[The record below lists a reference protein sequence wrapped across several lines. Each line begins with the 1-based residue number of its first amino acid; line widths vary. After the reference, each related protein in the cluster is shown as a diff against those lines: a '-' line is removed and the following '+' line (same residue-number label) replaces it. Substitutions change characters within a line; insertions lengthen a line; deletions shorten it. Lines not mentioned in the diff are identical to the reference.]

1 MFEGLK
7 AKIHAGHAVKPV
19 VAPKIAAK
27 IISDLS
33 GLQAAAPA
41 FVVPSMPAP
50 EPVSTTVESPE
61 PVIAEFEPEPVVAV
75 KLSNEPTIV
84 DYVPEPAAPAPK
96 RTPLIDPA
104 GKLRAYQLEDGTLI
118 AVTRES
124 IEDPLANLNAE
135 DRRPV
140 IPEDEARV
148 DLSQRT
154 SGRITFLTATYESE
168 REDPKYP
175 DRRTKRLANDLARN
189 LHSRPVSIFD
199 PEKTPAAESIK
210 KWIQ

>member
-1 MFEGLK
+1 MPSFLTELEGLTK
-7 AKIHAGHAVKPV
+7 AATPAQV
-19 VAPKIAAK
+19 
-27 IISDLS
+27 
-33 GLQAAAPA
+33 AAPA
-41 FVVPSMPAP
+41 PAAVVLAA
-50 EPVSTTVESPE
+50 T
-61 PVIAEFEPEPVVAV
+61 
-75 KLSNEPTIV
+75 
-84 DYVPEPAAPAPK
+84 PEPAAESAPQAVETAPVTPVESHEPKIVEYTPEPEAPAPK
-96 RTPLIDPA
+96 RTPLVDPQ

-124 IEDPLANLNAE
+124 IEDPLAGLSDV
-135 DRRPV
+135 DRAPV

-148 DLSQRT
+148 DLPQRT
-154 SGRITFLTATYESE
+154 SGRISFLTATYESE
-168 REDPKYP
+168 KEDPKYP